1 MGSAYLSLALLVALS
16 ALGSG
21 FVPQRRLAAVGRT
34 QRRAVAPVLMAK
46 SKKPSRKKGRSKA
59 AKEAASQELP
69 PMMDE
74 PPRPSV
80 PTASFSAPVSDP
92 GASRS
97 ERLDSVLRAAGLS
110 QSDSAVAEAARPND
124 APLASIPLKGQE
136 LLEKFFGSGAILF
149 GSIFLVSGI
158 GVSIEA
164 TCKILKVD
172 LPVPIAEAIVQYV
185 EPALTPSILI
195 LFAFS
200 ISLGLLKQV
209 TRRPLAHPSPAP
221 FARDPC
227 PSDQQ
232 PLGRVAPRPTG
243 RAACC
248 TAAANDGGLRGRALS
263 RVGGRLNNAA
273 GTARRLWRGYILARE
288 FTLDARCRHASMEDW
303 FRPHV
308 WPSEDTRHENS
319 SRHQLMPQATAITQR
334 RRRETSRTPQR
345 YSASTV

>member
-1 MGSAYLSLALLVALS
+1 
-16 ALGSG
+16 
-21 FVPQRRLAAVGRT
+21 
-34 QRRAVAPVLMAK
+34 
-46 SKKPSRKKGRSKA
+46 
-59 AKEAASQELP
+59 
-69 PMMDE
+69 MMDE
-74 PPRPSV
+74 PPSRPSV